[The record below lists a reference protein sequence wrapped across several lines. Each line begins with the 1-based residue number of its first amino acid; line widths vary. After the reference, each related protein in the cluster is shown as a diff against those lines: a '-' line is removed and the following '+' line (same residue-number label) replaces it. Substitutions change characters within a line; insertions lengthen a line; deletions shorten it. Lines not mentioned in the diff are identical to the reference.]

1 MSSWRLGLEAS
12 ASEESWLVVVVL
24 TIVVVVVRES
34 PRLTNVSE
42 FKGEG
47 SHSRWDLSEPTRE
60 TTLKPLPFT

>member
-24 TIVVVVVRES
+24 TIVVVVRES
-34 PRLTNVSE
+34 PRLTNVSK